1 MSIDSLGLA
10 SGEPTLIK
18 HADKLARAPTF
29 AAATAILVALLATV
43 GWWSDTAVLKSM
55 LPGLPPMR
63 PVAIALI
70 VGLGAGLLLTPSQPR
85 RARNLLI
92 AAGAGLAAL
101 ISGAYLVAGEVGPGP
116 AVATSLVLLT
126 LSIALVLL
134 QQRHPPVLILG
145 ALAIF
150 SVALPL
156 HRLAVHFLVVADNG
170 DAIEALFTPMALNT
184 AVALCLMAGPGLF
197 LHPRLPYA
205 RRLLADDAHGRLLR
219 LTMPWGVLAPAL
231 LAAIMEAGVSARTYN
246 AEFAAIAGMAILSA
260 IATVALWRNY
270 ENLRAAEVGMR
281 RDREQQSTL
290 RQLLETVLHGGTLEE
305 TLDRCLEQLL
315 ATSWLAVLPRGG
327 IHLMAEDGQG
337 LRLAVSRNL
346 TPGVLTQC
354 AHLPLG
360 HCLCGKAA
368 ASAKIAFADRVDALH
383 DVTYPGMADHGHYCV
398 PMLNQKEVIGV
409 LVLYLPAGAVR
420 DPSHE
425 EFLVAVTDVLAT
437 FVLRQRGDM
446 LLREAR
452 AELEGHR
459 LHLEDLVAERT
470 AALAHSEARTRSI
483 LSNMLDGVIQIDTR
497 GTILVANE
505 AVPRMFGY
513 ADVADLIGQNVN
525 VLMPEPIRSEHDGYL
540 ARYLRTHQ
548 FTIIGQRR
556 EVTGR
561 RKDGTLFPLEL
572 ATNEL
577 ADETGVTFIGMVTDI
592 TDRKDAESAR
602 EAARAEAERLARAKG
617 EFLANMSHEIRTPL
631 NAVLGLA
638 QIGMRENKG
647 RKTGETC
654 ERILDAG
661 RHLLGVINDILD
673 FSKMEAGKLAIETRS
688 LALAAVTD
696 QIVSLLVDSAAAK
709 GLALR
714 LELADDLPDWVA
726 GDALRLN
733 QVLVNLVGNAIKFT
747 ATGEIRLAV
756 TRDGDLTS
764 FRVTDTGI
772 GLNAEQIE
780 RLFAPF
786 EQADGSTTRQHG
798 GTGLGLAISR
808 QLARLMGGDI
818 EVSSAYGQGS
828 AFTLRLPMPI
838 AAPPERPVESLPATG
853 PRLAGL
859 RILAAEDVAIN
870 RMILADLLEHEGAQV
885 RFAANGQEA
894 LDHVQRLGAEA
905 FDVVLMD
912 IQMPIMDGLEA
923 TRRLGALAPTLA
935 VIGLTAHA
943 LAEERDKSFAAGMVD
958 HVTKP
963 IDLDILIAAI
973 LRQAPARPTPLIA
986 RATDTPATA
995 PAAEA
1000 VNAGI
1005 DWTALSDRYGG
1016 RQTFIDKLLN
1026 TVLTTQA
1033 ETPEQL
1039 REAAHRHDMAT
1050 LAFIGHSIK
1059 GVTGNVEARALHE
1072 LARRLQEGARGS
1084 HAEASG
1090 LGLQL
1095 ADGLDTLLA
1104 SIRSR
1109 IG

>member
-1 MSIDSLGLA
+1 M
-10 SGEPTLIK
+10 
-18 HADKLARAPTF
+18 
-29 AAATAILVALLATV
+29 
-43 GWWSDTAVLKSM
+43 
-55 LPGLPPMR
+55 
-63 PVAIALI
+63 
-70 VGLGAGLLLTPSQPR
+70 
-85 RARNLLI
+85 
-92 AAGAGLAAL
+92 
-101 ISGAYLVAGEVGPGP
+101 
-116 AVATSLVLLT
+116 
-126 LSIALVLL
+126 
-134 QQRHPPVLILG
+134 
-145 ALAIF
+145 
-150 SVALPL
+150 
-156 HRLAVHFLVVADNG
+156 
-170 DAIEALFTPMALNT
+170 
-184 AVALCLMAGPGLF
+184 
-197 LHPRLPYA
+197 
-205 RRLLADDAHGRLLR
+205 
-219 LTMPWGVLAPAL
+219 
-231 LAAIMEAGVSARTYN
+231 
-246 AEFAAIAGMAILSA
+246 
-260 IATVALWRNY
+260 
-270 ENLRAAEVGMR
+270 
-281 RDREQQSTL
+281 

-368 ASAKIAFADRVDALH
+368 ASAKIAFADRVNALH

-540 ARYLRTHQ
+540 ARYLRTRRS
-548 FTIIGQRR
+548 TIIGQRR

-647 RKTGETC
+647 RRTGETC

-733 QVLVNLVGNAIKFT
+733 QMLVNLRRQRHQVHRDRRNPP
-747 ATGEIRLAV
+747 RRD
-756 TRDGDLTS
+756 TRWRPHLVPRDRYRD
-764 FRVTDTGI
+764 R
-772 GLNAEQIE
+772 
-780 RLFAPF
+780 
-786 EQADGSTTRQHG
+786 
-798 GTGLGLAISR
+798 
-808 QLARLMGGDI
+808 
-818 EVSSAYGQGS
+818 
-828 AFTLRLPMPI
+828 
-838 AAPPERPVESLPATG
+838 PERGADRASLRPLRTGGRVHHPPAWRHRSG
-853 PRLAGL
+853 PG
-859 RILAAEDVAIN
+859 
-870 RMILADLLEHEGAQV
+870 HQ
-885 RFAANGQEA
+885 
-894 LDHVQRLGAEA
+894 
-905 FDVVLMD
+905 
-912 IQMPIMDGLEA
+912 P
-923 TRRLGALAPTLA
+923 
-935 VIGLTAHA
+935 
-943 LAEERDKSFAAGMVD
+943 
-958 HVTKP
+958 
-963 IDLDILIAAI
+963 
-973 LRQAPARPTPLIA
+973 PARPPDGRRHRGKQRLWSGQCLYPAPAHADRRAA
-986 RATDTPATA
+986 RAARGITA
-995 PAAEA
+995 GDRPAA
-1000 VNAGI
+1000 
-1005 DWTALSDRYGG
+1005 G
-1016 RQTFIDKLLN
+1016 R
-1026 TVLTTQA
+1026 
-1033 ETPEQL
+1033 P
-1039 REAAHRHDMAT
+1039 AHT
-1050 LAFIGHSIK
+1050 
-1059 GVTGNVEARALHE
+1059 
-1072 LARRLQEGARGS
+1072 RGRGRGDQP
-1084 HAEASG
+1084 A
-1090 LGLQL
+1090 
-1095 ADGLDTLLA
+1095 
-1104 SIRSR
+1104 
-1109 IG
+1109 